1 MPIRVKLDT
10 DVYANPEEVQFGQ
23 VSLTDLQRSPQL
35 VSLLTQ
41 AVMVRKRAGTFAIK
55 SVETSLPALVVEP
68 EPASGASEAFRLN
81 VGLDK
86 DKLRAGP
93 LTGAIRIL
101 TTDKDFPE
109 LIVKVSGEAK

>member
-1 MPIRVKLDT
+1 
-10 DVYANPEEVQFGQ
+10 
-23 VSLTDLQRSPQL
+23 
-35 VSLLTQ
+35 
-41 AVMVRKRAGTFAIK
+41 VMIRKRAGTFAIT
-55 SVETSLPALVVEP
+55 SVETSLPALVVEQ